1 MPRTTQLSHS
11 TPSTAAQGPSDQAP
25 GVGSGLR
32 APGSGKAPRFQPSSP
47 NPSSK
52 FDPSDPFNANHER
65 PGARSPEPGAPFVSL
80 VGAGPGTPD
89 LLTLRGLQA
98 LQRADVILYDA
109 LLEPDFAALFRE
121 GALALPVGKR
131 CGGGTPQEHIH
142 ELLLKHAQ
150 PGVHVVRLKGGDPLL
165 YGRGG
170 EEAQLLEAYGIPF
183 EIIPGVS
190 ALQGVASASG
200 IPLTHRGVSRE
211 LRVLEGH
218 HLLEDDV
225 DWNEL
230 ARYRGTLAL
239 FMATRQVQG
248 IARQLLAHG
257 ASPNHPVALVERA
270 FCEGQVTTV
279 STLALAAEGHLCCRT
294 EGPGLVL
301 MGAVIHARTRP
312 FSPNFSVTHIHDPAS
327 AVSRS
332 EGPPRAAGG
341 GRERRAG

>member
-1 MPRTTQLSHS
+1 MSRTTE
-11 TPSTAAQGPSDQAP
+11 
-25 GVGSGLR
+25 
-32 APGSGKAPRFQPSSP
+32 PSS
-47 NPSSK
+47 
-52 FDPSDPFNANHER
+52 AQ
-65 PGARSPEPGAPFVSL
+65 PFVSL

-121 GALALPVGKR
+121 DAIALPVGKR

-142 ELLLKHAQ
+142 ELLLTHAK
-150 PGVHVVRLKGGDPLL
+150 PGLHVVRLKGGDPLL

-170 EEAQLLEAYGIPF
+170 EEAQLLEAFGIPF

-218 HLLEDDV
+218 HLLDDAV
-225 DWNEL
+225 DWEEL
-230 ARYRGTLAL
+230 AHFKGTLAL
-239 FMATRQVQG
+239 FMATRSVQG
-248 IARQLLAHG
+248 IARKLLAHG
-257 ASPNHPVALVERA
+257 AKLSHPVALVERA
-270 FCEGQVTTV
+270 FCEGQVTTI

-301 MGAVIHARTRP
+301 MGAVIHERTRP
-312 FSPNFSVTHIHDPAS
+312 LLPHVSLTHIHDPAP
-327 AVSRS
+327 ALHRS
-332 EGPPRAAGG
+332 EGSPRAAGG
-341 GRERRAG
+341 RGERRAG